1 MVFNWYVIHAAVD
14 LPPWFSVLSIA
25 LNSNVDLISIFTLYF
40 FDVSRIET
48 APQSM
53 LPIICFRDGSPPLPD
68 ALSMTNLAISG
79 INGLDIGCVF

>member
-1 MVFNWYVIHAAVD
+1 MKISWSNPSRKIGRKFRGESPVD

-25 LNSNVDLISIFTLYF
+25 LNSNVDL
-40 FDVSRIET
+40 DVSRIET

-68 ALSMTNLAISG
+68 ALSMANSAISG
-79 INGLDIGCVF
+79 

>member
-1 MVFNWYVIHAAVD
+1 MQQSMTWHPKLKQMHHSLEKLAENLWEK
-14 LPPWFSVLSIA
+14 VL
-25 LNSNVDLISIFTLYF
+25 
-40 FDVSRIET
+40 DVSRIET